1 VVIILELKIFSQLSL
16 SASSTSRSIDLAAD
30 DVNSFDNI
38 DVMIFFVATENP
50 KGVKCNKCS
59 HFWKSI
65 NANKSASIKRKVSR
79 SVQNIAV
86 QNGHKEVIG

>member
-1 VVIILELKIFSQLSL
+1 MFSPIISSI
-16 SASSTSRSIDLAAD
+16 SASSTAESTDLTVED
-30 DVNSFDNI
+30 DNSFDNI
-38 DVMIFFVATENP
+38 DVKIFFVATDNP

-86 QNGHKEVIG
+86 QNGLKEVIG